1 MKLQPVTGKPFVTMC
16 RKCWKRF
23 TFGTSTDPA
32 AHPIGGYA
40 DLDGKP
46 FEAYYCNACAA
57 ELQHG
62 TSAERL
68 LEALDHAYDVLNTA
82 QSALAETA
90 PNGRDYYVQ
99 AAGNMEKAQAQH
111 FERMKKLQNV
121 QRELQAI
128 VDAIQEQVWARE
140 KLQGKR

>member
-1 MKLQPVTGKPFVTMC
+1 M
-16 RKCWKRF
+16 
-23 TFGTSTDPA
+23 D
-32 AHPIGGYA
+32 
-40 DLDGKP
+40 
-46 FEAYYCNACAA
+46 
-57 ELQHG
+57 ELMIPTIHLNG
-62 TSAERL
+62 TSAESL
-68 LEALDHAYDVLNTA
+68 MEDLDNAYSVLNTA
-82 QSALAETA
+82 LSALAQTA

-111 FERMKKLQNV
+111 YERMKKLQNV